1 MQFKQ
6 DYFEQLAGF
15 YSQVYPTPIS
25 HPHWLGWSE
34 DAAKLIGLQQ
44 PNDELLMQLSAN
56 QAAPGASYY
65 AQV

>member
-15 YSQVYPTPIS
+15 YSQVYPLPIS
-25 HPHWLGWSE
+25 NPHWLGWSE

-56 QAAPGASYY
+56 QAAPASS
-65 AQV
+65 ANTQ